1 MWLQFAPAD
10 AMMVVSEMG
19 EQWSPQTAPA
29 RQAEMPMICRSG
41 AALKMG
47 STMGMRMP
55 KVPQLVP
62 VAKASRQATTK
73 MIAGSSMK
81 RPSDACFIR
90 PST

>member
-1 MWLQFAPAD
+1 
-10 AMMVVSEMG
+10 MMVVSEIG

-29 RQAEMPMICRSG
+29 RQAEMPIMSRGSPT
-41 AALKMG
+41 LKIG
-47 STMGMRMP
+47 RTMGMRML

-73 MIAGSSMK
+73 MMAGSILN
-81 RPSDACFIR
+81 RPAEAAFIT